1 MSDYYISQISHSN
14 KTAIQGVTALLQAEE
29 IRLDTNLD
37 YTCGMYDDEMNIIAT
52 GSCFG
57 NTLRCLAVGSDHQ
70 GEGLMNQIISHLIE
84 VQFNRGIHTCSSIRN
99 VLRPNSSAISDSM
112 K

>member
-1 MSDYYISQISHSN
+1 MSDYYISQISHSD

-84 VQFNRGIHTCSSIRN
+84 IHTCSSIRN